1 MRLDKVFF
9 VCLFVVPRIVVCIA
23 IIADSEKVILYSCL
37 NDSAALGKEL
47 ENPLGLLDSA
57 HKSIGCPVKFNFR

>member
-1 MRLDKVFF
+1 MQLDKVFF
-9 VCLFVVPRIVVCIA
+9 VCLFVVPRIVCIA
-23 IIADSEKVILYSCL
+23 VIADSEKVILYSAL

-47 ENPLGLLDSA
+47 ENSLGLLDSA